1 MTASTTTAP
10 TTAAVAQE
18 LVSLVRNGKIAEC
31 VNKFYSPNIVSVEPE
46 GFENMPAEQKGID
59 AVRGKNE
66 WWMANNELHSVDIRG
81 PFLAQDQFAVQ
92 YSWDTTFKPTGKR
105 NTLKEVGVYTV
116 KDGKIVREEF
126 YYNVPKQ

>member
-18 LVSLVRNGKIAEC
+18 LVSLVRNGKTMEC
-31 VNKFYSPNIVSVEPE
+31 LNKLYSPNIVSIEPAD
-46 GFENMPAEQKGID
+46 FEKMPAEQKGID

-66 WWMANNELHSVDIRG
+66 WWFANNELHSLEANG
-81 PFLAQDQFAVQ
+81 PFLGQDQFAVQ
-92 YSWDTTFKPTGKR
+92 YKWDTTFKPTGQR
-105 NTLKEVGVYTV
+105 QVMREVAVYTV

-126 YYNVPKQ
+126 FYNASK